1 MTATGPRVDPG
12 FWRGRRVFVTGH
24 TGFKGSWLSLWLES
38 LGTETI
44 GYALEPPTTPS
55 LFAEARVAERMTSLC
70 ADVRDAPRL
79 AAEMQAFRPEVVFH
93 LAAQP
98 LVRDSYR
105 APIETYS
112 TNVLGTVHVL
122 EAVRATPGVRALI
135 NVTTDKV
142 YDNRE
147 WVWGYRESERLGGH
161 DPYSSSKACSELV
174 TEAYRRSFFAP
185 ERPGAHGTAV
195 ASARAGNVVGGGD
208 WAADRLVPD
217 CMRALLAGQEIVI
230 RRPDA
235 VRPWQH
241 VLEPLGGYLL
251 LAQHLV
257 ADGQAFAEAWNFGP
271 GDEGVRT
278 VGWIADRMAS
288 RFPASAGVRVA
299 PGPHPHETT
308 LLRLDCSKAQARLGW
323 RPRLSLEEGL
333 DMTIEWFERRRRG
346 EDVRRTTLEQV
357 AGFSR
362 RLEE

>member
-1 MTATGPRVDPG
+1 MAAGPRVDAG

-38 LGTETI
+38 LGAETL
-44 GYALEPPTTPS
+44 GYALEPPTNPS
-55 LFAEARVAERMTSLC
+55 LFVEARVAEGMTSLQ
-70 ADVRDAPRL
+70 ADVRDAAQL
-79 AAEMQAFRPEVVFH
+79 AAEMQAFRPEVVLH

-105 APIETYS
+105 APVETYS

-122 EAVRATPGVRALI
+122 EAVRATPGVRALV

-147 WVWGYRESERLGGH
+147 WVWGYREDDRLGGH
-161 DPYSSSKACSELV
+161 DPYSSSKACCELV

-185 ERPGAHGTAV
+185 EGRGVHGVSV
-195 ASARAGNVVGGGD
+195 ASARAGNVLGGGD

-217 CMRALLAGQEIVI
+217 CMRALLAGQEVFI
-230 RRPDA
+230 RRPEA

-241 VLEPLGGYLL
+241 VLEPLRGYLL
-251 LAQHLV
+251 LAQRLV
-257 ADGQAFAEAWNFGP
+257 EEGPAFAEAWNFGP

-278 VGWIADRMAS
+278 VAWIADRLAA
-288 RFPASAGVRVA
+288 RFPAAAGVRIA

-308 LLRLDCSKAQARLGW
+308 FLRLDCSKAQARLGW
-323 RPRLSLEEGL
+323 RPGLSLEQGL
-333 DMTIEWFERRRRG
+333 DMTIEWFERRRSG
-346 EDVRRTTLEQV
+346 EDVRRVTLEQI
-357 AGFSR
+357 AGFAR
-362 RLEE
+362 RLGE